1 MATQFA
7 INEPDSFNSPNATYA
22 RLPGSEYVAY
32 TLVPSD
38 IMVGYGTID
47 YIGDRDYFNT
57 PLPAFRTVVGVLLIN
72 GKTHYTFGETV
83 FYGTV
88 TVNVVAN
95 NGSPFDGVLTLY
107 AGDGSSVVATGTSLG
122 SGETFLQFNG
132 EGAHSEYTLS
142 CKRTGTIRL
151 ALTRSSSTS
160 WDLHAFRRLILRA
173 APRARPSTGR
183 QPGTM
188 W

>member
-1 MATQFA
+1 MVGQAATRGEPRGGSMATQFA
-7 INEPDSFNSPNATYA
+7 SNEPDSFNSPNATYA

-72 GKTHYTFGETV
+72 GKTV

-95 NGSPFDGVLTLY
+95 NGSPFDGVLTL
-107 AGDGSSVVATGTSLG
+107 
-122 SGETFLQFNG
+122 
-132 EGAHSEYTLS
+132 
-142 CKRTGTIRL
+142 
-151 ALTRSSSTS
+151 
-160 WDLHAFRRLILRA
+160 
-173 APRARPSTGR
+173 
-183 QPGTM
+183 
-188 W
+188 